1 MRSTVNSLTEGVP
14 LYMCKTARLLFVGL
28 LVFAFSAVAFA
39 QSTTTGSIGGVVT
52 NPNKEVVSGASVI
65 VKNIG
70 TNRED
75 TATTDDTGRFKV
87 ANLQPGNYSVAVNS
101 SGFSPSTSENVVVEI
116 GRETSLEVSL
126 SVGPVTGTVD
136 VSAEAPVIN
145 TTQQDFS
152 TNINQTSINELPVN
166 GRRWSNFAI
175 LTPGAVP
182 DGNFGLI
189 SFRGISGLL
198 NNSTVD
204 GGDNNQAF
212 FSEERGRTRSAYS
225 ISQAAIREFQVNTSN
240 FSAEYGRSAG
250 GVINAITKSGTNDFH
265 GSAFFYD
272 RNNKWGARN
281 PSSFISRL
289 VNGVSTREALKPK
302 DVRYQFGGTIGGPIV
317 KDKLFFFFSYDEQRR
332 NFPGVSIFS
341 TPGYLNTASRTTLLA
356 RGVTTPQID
365 AALQFLNDQTG
376 EVPRRGDQR
385 LYLPKIDWQINSKH
399 QFSATYNRLRWK
411 SPAGVQTGATVT
423 RDRTGFGD
431 DFVEIDSLNLRLAS
445 TLTSKLLNEFRFQWA
460 DELDSQFAQ
469 TPLAGQPTTANG
481 FSPQITLTNGV
492 TIGKATSLDRK
503 ALPDERRFQFADSI
517 TYTSGNH
524 TFKFGTDINRVRDVD
539 DNLFTG
545 AGSYTYSNIND
556 FIVDYT
562 NWVTGGA
569 LRAAGVT
576 AAVGNINSLIG
587 RCATTVQNSS
597 LPTPNTANTRV
608 AGKCYTSNY
617 QQGFGQPRF
626 EERTIDW
633 AFFAQDDWR
642 VSPRLTLN
650 LGLRWDYEQFP
661 KPFLVNSALPQTA
674 NQPSDKNN
682 FGPRIGFAYDATGD
696 GKTSLR
702 GGYGIYYG
710 RVNGTIIINSLINT
724 GLSTGQAVSSVPAN
738 CSSAL
743 CGGASHAND
752 ITGNPTAPLFPN
764 ILTSAPAGTA
774 GINYFRDGFQNPL
787 IHQGDVIV
795 EREIARNTVVSASYL
810 FSYGQ
815 HLDTFVDTNLSPAT
829 AQGRVSIVD
838 GPFAGQT
845 WVFPYYKAPATG
857 SARPNGSFG
866 NILEIRDSIS
876 TKYHALV
883 LQANR
888 RLTHGLQFQTSYTL
902 SRAQDNGGS
911 QSSATFT
918 PSFSAL
924 FDPLNPSGDN
934 GLSPFDRRH
943 KFVASVVYNTN
954 FTGLSDAGKA
964 ILNGWTIAPIV
975 NMYSGFRYTAVTNSF
990 TPPAA
995 VATAN
1000 TFGTGQASGINGSNG
1015 SLRFGLAPNNAFHT
1029 PSIKYVDLRVSRRFR
1044 VTEGSKIE
1052 FLAEGFNIFNRTQVT
1067 DVNNRMYVLSA
1078 SGSNVIATFDPTF
1091 GTPSNLSNGFFF
1103 RERQIQLAVRFE
1115 F

>member
-1 MRSTVNSLTEGVP
+1 MSKIV
-14 LYMCKTARLLFVGL
+14 KLFCVGL
-28 LVFAFSAVAFA
+28 LVLVFCAIAFA

-52 NPNKEVVSGASVI
+52 NPAKEVVPGAAVT

-70 TNRED
+70 TNKED

-87 ANLQPGNYSVAVNS
+87 ANLQPGAYSVTINS
-101 SGFSPSTSENVVVEI
+101 SGFSPTTQDNVVVEI
-116 GRETSLEVSL
+116 GRETTLEVAL
-126 SVGPVTGTVD
+126 AVGPVTGTVD

-175 LTPGAVP
+175 LTPSAVP

-204 GGDNNQAF
+204 GGDNNQGF

-250 GVINAITKSGTNDFH
+250 GVINAITKSGTNQFH

-281 PSSFISRL
+281 PNTFLNQL
-289 VNGVSTREALKPK
+289 VNGVSTRVAFKPT
-302 DVRYQFGGTIGGPIV
+302 DVRYQFGGAIGGPVV

-332 NFPGVSIFS
+332 NFPGVAVFS
-341 TPGYLNTASRTTLLA
+341 TPGYLNTVNRTTLLA
-356 RGVTTPQID
+356 RGLNNSQID
-365 AALQFLNDQTG
+365 SALSFINNQTG

-385 LYLPKIDWQINSKH
+385 LFLPKMDWQITSNN

-423 RDRTGFGD
+423 RDRAGFGD
-431 DFVEIDSLNLRLAS
+431 DFVEVDSLNMRLSS
-445 TLTSKLLNEFRFQWA
+445 TLSSQLINEFRFQWA
-460 DELDSQFAQ
+460 DELNSQFAQ
-469 TPLAGQPTTANG
+469 DPLPGQPTTANG
-481 FSPQITLTNGV
+481 FSPQVALTNGI
-492 TIGKATSLDRK
+492 TFGKSTSFDRV
-503 ALPDERRFQFADSI
+503 ALPDERRFQFADSL

-524 TFKFGTDINRVRDVD
+524 TFKFGTDINRVRDID

-545 AGSYTYSNIND
+545 SGSYTYSNIND
-556 FIVDYT
+556 FIVDFT
-562 NWVTGGA
+562 NFNTSGA
-569 LRAAGVT
+569 LRAVALANFALDPANT
-576 AAVGNINSLIG
+576 NLNG
-587 RCATTVQNSS
+587 RCATAIAA
-597 LPTPNTANTRV
+597 PNANQTRF
-608 AGKCYTSNY
+608 AGRCYTSNY
-617 QQGFGQPRF
+617 SQGFGQPRF
-626 EERTIDW
+626 ELTTTDM

-650 LGLRWDYEQFP
+650 LGLRWEYEKFP
-661 KPFLVNSALPQTA
+661 QPFLINPALPQTG
-674 NQPSDKNN
+674 NRPSDKNN
-682 FGPRIGFAYDATGD
+682 FGPRIGFATDLSGD

-710 RVNGTIIINSLINT
+710 RINGTIIINSLINT
-724 GLSTGQAVSSVPAN
+724 GLSTGQAVSSVPTV
-738 CSSAL
+738 CTVAL
-743 CGGASHAND
+743 CGAGNANNPN
-752 ITGNPTAPLFPN
+752 GNPAAPLFPN
-764 ILTSAPAGTA
+764 ILATAPPGTA
-774 GINYFRDGFQNPL
+774 AVNYFRDGFQNPL
-787 IHQGDVIV
+787 IHQGDVII
-795 EREIARNTVVSASYL
+795 EREVARNTVVSASYL
-810 FSYGQ
+810 FSFGQ
-815 HLDTFVDTNLSPAT
+815 HLTTFVDTNVNPPS

-838 GPFAGQT
+838 GPFAGNT
-845 WVFPYYKAPATG
+845 WVFPYYKGT
-857 SARPNGSFG
+857 RPNTSFG

-888 RLTHGLQFQTSYTL
+888 RLTKGLQFQTSYTL
-902 SRAQDNGGS
+902 SRAEDDGGS

-918 PSFSAL
+918 PGFSAL
-924 FDPLNPSGDN
+924 FDPLDPAGED

-954 FTGLSDAGKA
+954 FTGLGDTGKA

-975 NMYSGFRYTAVTNSF
+975 NMYSGFRYTAVTNNF
-990 TPPAA
+990 TPPAG

-1000 TFGTGQASGINGSNG
+1000 TFGTAQSGGINGSNG
-1015 SLRFGLAPNNAFHT
+1015 SLRFGLTPNNAFHA

-1052 FLAEGFNIFNRTQVT
+1052 LLAEGFNIFNRTQVT
-1067 DVNNRMYVLSA
+1067 GINNRMYVLSQ
-1078 SGSNVIATFDPTF
+1078 SGTSVIGTFDPTF
-1091 GTPSNLSNGFFF
+1091 GTPSDLSNGFFF